1 MLLCCLLMPHL
12 HWFKKKTI
20 KPTMMSFCVQWE
32 CVHSAFA
39 LWEVGMRSAGEF
51 KQVNQCLNNLC
62 KVTQVL

>member
-1 MLLCCLLMPHL
+1 
-12 HWFKKKTI
+12 
-20 KPTMMSFCVQWE
+20 MMSFCVQWE

-39 LWEVGMRSAGEF
+39 LWEVGMRSVGEF